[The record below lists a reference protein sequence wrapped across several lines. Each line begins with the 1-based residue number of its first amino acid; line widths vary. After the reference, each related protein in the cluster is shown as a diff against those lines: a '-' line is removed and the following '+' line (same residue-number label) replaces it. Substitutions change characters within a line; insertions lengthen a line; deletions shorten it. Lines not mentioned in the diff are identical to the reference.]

1 MGLPRT
7 LAILL
12 LCQLVGYGFGQEVNV
27 LSFGD
32 FMEFHIGLHKA
43 CENNPGGQNTTWEII
58 NKFAQCTRSLE
69 QPQDKDLI
77 DVHLSVCKSRGKY
90 LDCWDK
96 LKGEAVKRCGADKAP
111 ILPVVYRA
119 TAASVCGND
128 NGAARLGELKKA
140 IAQPTPGE
148 PETCPEEQQQHWIQL
163 CQELLP
169 SMHSP
174 DLCTRHGAINTCLRR
189 LSCDT
194 VKTARLTNKLYSDGR
209 QQLKCRN

>member
-1 MGLPRT
+1 MGLSRT
-7 LAILL
+7 LAIVL

-43 CENNPGGQNTTWEII
+43 CERVPGGQNTTFEII

-69 QPQDKDLI
+69 QPQDKDLL
-77 DVHLSVCKSRGKY
+77 DVHMSVCKSRAKY

-96 LKGEAVKRCGADKAP
+96 LKGETVKKCGADKGP
-111 ILPVVYRA
+111 LLPVVYRA
-119 TAASVCGND
+119 TVASVCGND

-140 IAQPTPGE
+140 VAQPTPGE
-148 PETCPEEQQQHWIQL
+148 PKECPEESGVHWIQL

-169 SMHSP
+169 SMHST
-174 DLCTRHGAINTCLRR
+174 DLCARHGAITTCLRR
-189 LSCDT
+189 MSCET
-194 VKTARLTNKLYSDGR
+194 INFARLTTKLYSDGR
-209 QQLKCRN
+209 QHLNCRN